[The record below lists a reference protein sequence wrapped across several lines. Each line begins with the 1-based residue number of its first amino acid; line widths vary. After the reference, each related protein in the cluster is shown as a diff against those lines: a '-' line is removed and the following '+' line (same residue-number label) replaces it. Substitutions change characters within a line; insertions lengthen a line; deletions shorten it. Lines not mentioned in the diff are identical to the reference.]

1 MQDVTYTNYA
11 GRDLPVAELSEY
23 RDESY
28 SGTVVLTDPDDRAR
42 FETLLG
48 HEVCFKRRG
57 ISIIGMM
64 AEMSSRHT
72 RARYDAEYSF
82 TIRAIDSE
90 VR

>member
-1 MQDVTYTNYA
+1 M
-11 GRDLPVAELSEY
+11 
-23 RDESY
+23 
-28 SGTVVLTDPDDRAR
+28 VLTDPDDRAR

>member
-1 MQDVTYTNYA
+1 MDA
-11 GRDLPVAELSEY
+11 
-23 RDESY
+23 
-28 SGTVVLTDPDDRAR
+28 
-42 FETLLG
+42 
-48 HEVCFKRRG
+48 HKWFKEAKY
-57 ISIIGMM
+57 GMM